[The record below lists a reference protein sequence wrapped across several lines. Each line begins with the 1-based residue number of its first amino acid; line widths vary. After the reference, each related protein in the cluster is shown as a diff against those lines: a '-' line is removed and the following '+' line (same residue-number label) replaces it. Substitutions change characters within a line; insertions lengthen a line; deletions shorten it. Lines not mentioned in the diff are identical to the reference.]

1 MAVPSVR
8 WKVDGEGEGVG
19 DVDIQA
25 VILAGGQ
32 GTRLR
37 PVTANL
43 PKPLVPVANRPL
55 IEHQLRHLAE
65 RGVLDVTL
73 ALGYGAEKFKVLDT
87 LASELGMTLRI
98 VVEPAPLGTGGAL
111 RYCADEGAFDDR
123 PLLWMNGDI
132 VAAPDVATLAEFHI
146 EHGAMLT
153 FWLTSVRDRTQF
165 GVLEIAADGFV
176 ESFLEK
182 PSPDETAS
190 HLVNSGI
197 VMVDPAVLRRIP
209 PDTFFSFERSLV
221 PAMVREREPV
231 YGQFRGG
238 YWLDTG
244 RPHLYL
250 EANRHVLERRL
261 SWTPA
266 GREIEESLWVEPEV
280 VCDRVD
286 VIRPAVIGRGAII
299 EPGARLFGRTAIGRN
314 AIVRGG
320 ARLEDCVLFEGAE
333 VGYEA
338 EVVNSIV
345 CANAQVGPGTRMDQS
360 IIGAGVRLGGHNVL
374 CGTRLWPGV
383 VLGDRAIVV
392 DE

>member
-1 MAVPSVR
+1 M
-8 WKVDGEGEGVG
+8 G

-37 PVTANL
+37 PVTTNL

-65 RGVLDVTL
+65 RGVRDVTL
-73 ALGYGAEKFKVLDT
+73 ALGYGAEKFKVLEA
-87 LASELGMTLRI
+87 LASELLITLRI

-111 RYCADEGAFDDR
+111 RFCADEGAFDER

-132 VAAPDVATLAEFHI
+132 IAAPDVSGLNSFHI
-146 EHGAMLT
+146 EHGAAIT

-165 GVLEIAADGFV
+165 GVLEVTSDGFV
-176 ESFLEK
+176 ENFLEK

-197 VMVDPAVLRRIP
+197 VMLDPAVLRRIP
-209 PDTFFSFERSLV
+209 PDTFVSFERSLV

-244 RPHLYL
+244 RPALYL

-286 VIRPAVIGRGAII
+286 VIRPAAIGRGAVI
-299 EPGARLFGRTAIGRN
+299 EPGARLFGRTVIGRN
-314 AIVRGG
+314 AVVRSG

-333 VGYEA
+333 IGHDA
-338 EVVNSIV
+338 EIVNSIV
-345 CANAQVGPGTRMDQS
+345 CTNACVGSGTRMDLS
-360 IIGAGVRLGGHNVL
+360 IVGAGGRLGGHNVL
-374 CGTRLWPGV
+374 RNTRLWPGV
-383 VLGDRAIVV
+383 VLGDQAVMV
-392 DE
+392 DG

>member
-1 MAVPSVR
+1 M
-8 WKVDGEGEGVG
+8 G

-37 PVTANL
+37 PVTSDL
-43 PKPLVPVANRPL
+43 PKPLVPIANRPL
-55 IEHQLRHLAE
+55 IEHQLRHLASQ
-65 RGVLDVTL
+65 GVRDVTL
-73 ALGYGAEKFKVLDT
+73 ALGYGAEQFTVLEK

-111 RYCADEGAFDDR
+111 RYCADEGALDDR

-132 VAAPDVATLAEFHI
+132 VAAPDVGALTAFHV
-146 EHGAMLT
+146 EHGATIT

-165 GVLEIAADGFV
+165 GVLEINADGFV
-176 ESFLEK
+176 ENFLEK
-182 PSPDETAS
+182 PSPDETSS

-197 VMVDPAVLRRIP
+197 VMLEPAILRRIP

-221 PAMVREREPV
+221 PAMVREREQIF
-231 YGQFRGG
+231 GQFRGG

-266 GREIEESLWVEPEV
+266 GRQIEDSLWVEPEV

-286 VIRPAVIGRGAII
+286 VIRPAAIGRGAVV
-299 EPGARLFGRTAIGRN
+299 EEGARLFGRTVIGRN
-314 AIVRGG
+314 AVVRSG
-320 ARLEDCVLFEGAE
+320 ARLEDCVLFDGADI
-333 VGYEA
+333 GYDA
-338 EVVNSIV
+338 EVVNSVV
-345 CANAQVGPGTRMDQS
+345 CTDACVGPGTRMDAS
-360 IIGAGVRLGGHNVL
+360 IIGANTRLGRRNVL
-374 CGTRLWPGV
+374 RGTRLWPGV
-383 VLGDRAIVV
+383 ELGDHALVV
-392 DE
+392 DG

>member
-1 MAVPSVR
+1 M
-8 WKVDGEGEGVG
+8 G

-37 PVTANL
+37 PVTSNL

-55 IEHQLRHLAE
+55 IEHQLRHLAA
-65 RGVLDVTL
+65 RGVRDVTL
-73 ALGYGAEKFKVLDT
+73 ALGYGAEKFSVLDT
-87 LASELGMTLRI
+87 LASELGLTLRV

-111 RYCADEGAFDDR
+111 RFCADEGAFDDR

-132 VAAPDVATLAEFHI
+132 VAAPDVAALTEFHL
-146 EHGAMLT
+146 EHGALIT

-165 GVLEIAADGFV
+165 GVLEVNADGFV
-176 ESFLEK
+176 ENFLEK
-182 PSPDETAS
+182 PSPDETSS
-190 HLVNSGI
+190 HLINAGI
-197 VMVDPAVLRRIP
+197 VMLEPGILRRIP
-209 PDTFFSFERSLV
+209 PDSFVSFERTLV
-221 PAMVREREPV
+221 PAMVREREQI

-244 RPHLYL
+244 RPDLYL

-261 SWTPA
+261 SWTPT

-286 VIRPAVIGRGAII
+286 VIRPAAIGRGAVV
-299 EPGARLFGRTAIGRN
+299 EPGARLFGRTVIGRN
-314 AIVRGG
+314 AVVRSG
-320 ARLEDCVLFEGAE
+320 ARLEDCVLFDGAE
-333 VGYEA
+333 VGHDA

-345 CANAQVGPGTRMDQS
+345 CAGACVGAGTRLDMS
-360 IIGAGVRLGGHNVL
+360 IIGAGVTLGRRNVL
-374 CGTRLWPGV
+374 HGTRLWPGV
-383 VLGDRAIVV
+383 VLGDRAMVV
-392 DE
+392 EA

>member
-1 MAVPSVR
+1 M
-8 WKVDGEGEGVG
+8 G
-19 DVDIQA
+19 DVDVQA

-37 PVTANL
+37 PVTVDL

-55 IEHQLRHLAE
+55 IEHQLRHLAAQ
-65 RGVLDVTL
+65 GVRDVTL
-73 ALGYGAEKFKVLDT
+73 ALGYGAEKFTVLDA
-87 LASELGMTLRI
+87 LASELGITLRI

-111 RYCADEGAFDDR
+111 RFCADEGAFDQR

-132 VAAPDVATLAEFHI
+132 VAAPDITALTTFHLERGATI
-146 EHGAMLT
+146 T

-165 GVLEIAADGFV
+165 GVLELSPDGFV

-190 HLVNSGI
+190 HLVNAGI
-197 VMVDPAVLRRIP
+197 VMLDPAVVRRIP

-221 PAMVREREPV
+221 PSMVRERESI

-244 RPHLYL
+244 RPRLYL

-261 SWTPA
+261 SWSPT

-280 VCDRVD
+280 VCDNVD
-286 VIRPAVIGRGAII
+286 VIRPAAIGRGAVIEPGAQLFGRTVIGRGAV
-299 EPGARLFGRTAIGRN
+299 
-314 AIVRGG
+314 VRSG
-320 ARLEDCVLFEGAE
+320 ARLEDCVLFDGAE
-333 VGYEA
+333 VGAEA
-338 EVVNSIV
+338 EVYSSIV
-345 CANAQVGPGTRMDQS
+345 CSNAYVGAGTRLDDS
-360 IIGAGVRLGGHNVL
+360 ILGAGARLGRHNVL
-374 CGTRLWPGV
+374 RSTRIWPNV
-383 VLGDRAIVV
+383 HLDDHAMVV
-392 DE
+392 DP